1 MAEEYIYAD
10 ATCLRVIGGDT
21 IDVNIRKKHDLGFK
35 MVVEGQTIQRLRLY
49 GVNTP
54 ELRPRH
60 GTEEERV
67 AEKVAARKAKEHV
80 IEMIEGKKIRI
91 QTYKSDAF
99 GRYLADVWFD
109 LPDGGGEV
117 HLNQDLLDRGLAEVY
132 EK

>member
-1 MAEEYIYAD
+1 MAKEYAYVD
-10 ATCLRVIGGDT
+10 CRVIRVIDGDT
-21 IDVNIRKKHDLGFK
+21 IDVDIRKKYDLGFK
-35 MVVEGQTIQRLRLY
+35 MVVEGQTIQRLRLH

-80 IEMIEGKKIRI
+80 IEMIEGKKVRI

-109 LPDGGGEV
+109 LPDGGEV